1 MRPKGQFLYRN
12 LLYANGGDFLDILNL
27 EQVDE
32 ITYDLELMRTCV
44 QSCPSFIQL
53 LEIQNMDM
61 AYGIKSALSKKRSW
75 KRKDPTGHWIR
86 KDQTGHWIR
95 MDPAVVVRLR
105 LRLLSGCTSSLGNSL
120 LNIN

>member
-1 MRPKGQFLYRN
+1 MRPKSPFLYRN
-12 LLYANGGDFLDILNL
+12 LLYTIGRDFLDILNL
-27 EQVDE
+27 DQVDE

-86 KDQTGHWIR
+86 